1 MPVNSVVNNDNTIAA
16 LTQTF
21 TEVAGR
27 TQEARIAGAN
37 SFLAMLETSRKQNEE
52 QRLVQK
58 NAEKQSIEN
67 EIIQHKT
74 LQHNELQTR
83 SIRQDGLSENYQQR
97 LNRSENIH
105 SDYREQTETRKEENA
120 LQNRE
125 VSKILPVFSSGNY
138 PSLPSA
144 SLQTSGSI
152 PQTGQLPVNNGMV
165 SNFSTLSSG
174 ILQGQIAAS
183 AVQIADMHNPALPPI
198 LPNSA
203 LQNLAQQNLA
213 LSNPVPI
220 NPAVNVFDR
229 PVNQAAVTSLITV
242 FTASGRFL
250 NGNAVREKEKQ
261 DDIKAA
267 DKKIK
272 SKEDS
277 KAEGGGTAKRVSSSF
292 GAAVFGKFNRQE
304 IDTANA
310 AQASYSPQ
318 TENGEESL
326 NETKEPSAGIKLPP
340 LFKEVKSE
348 EDVPEKMPEYLK
360 ELALGALQQAAEKT
374 VEIKTAANSGIE
386 TQTADTEAAGTQT
399 SEQYERVMFVK
410 RIAAACQSAAQ
421 QSGTVRF
428 RLNVGNDETLKL
440 VVRTIVQKSGNKKEN
455 SEIAVR
461 FETTSETT
469 AGFLSGSID
478 SLITTL
484 AEQGTVLTKQGIEI
498 VCTK

>member
-83 SIRQDGLSENYQQR
+83 SVRQDGLSENYQQR

-125 VSKILPVFSSGNY
+125 VSQILPVFSSGNY
-138 PSLPSA
+138 SSLPTA

-152 PQTGQLPVNNGMV
+152 PQTGQLPIKSGAV
-165 SNFSTLSSG
+165 SDFSTLSFDIS
-174 ILQGQIAAS
+174 QGQITAS
-183 AVQIADMHNPALPPI
+183 AVQISDLQNPALQPV
-198 LPNSA
+198 LPNLS
-203 LQNLAQQNLA
+203 LQNQAQQNPA
-213 LSNPVPI
+213 LSNPIPI
-220 NPAVNVFDR
+220 NPAMNVFDR
-229 PVNQAAVTSLITV
+229 PVNQAAITSLMTV
-242 FTASGRFL
+242 FTSTGRFL

-261 DDIKAA
+261 DEIKST
-267 DKKIK
+267 DKK
-272 SKEDS
+272 SKG
-277 KAEGGGTAKRVSSSF
+277 KEGGKTEGGTAKRVSSSF
-292 GAAVFGKFNRQE
+292 GAAVFDKFSKQE

-318 TENGEESL
+318 TENAEESL
-326 NETKEPSAGIKLPP
+326 NEAKEPSAGIKLPP
-340 LFKEVKSE
+340 LFKEVKPE
-348 EDVPEKMPEYLK
+348 EDVPKEMLEHLK
-360 ELALGALQQAAEKT
+360 ELAIGALQQAAEKT
-374 VEIKTAANSGIE
+374 AEINAAANSGIE
-386 TQTADTEAAGTQT
+386 TQTAADTETTDTQT

-428 RLNVGNDETLKL
+428 RLNIGNDETLKL
-440 VVRTIVQKSGNKKEN
+440 VVRSIVQKTGNKKEN
-455 SEIAVR
+455 SEIAVQ

-469 AGFLSGSID
+469 AGLLSGSID

-498 VCTK
+498 VNAK